1 MTDLDI
7 YEELVRLTRAGTP
20 FALATVIASSGSSPR
35 KPGAKMLVRDD
46 GTAVGTVG
54 GGRVEA
60 ETIQATL
67 AAMASGVPSTLSF
80 QLTEEHGFVCGGALQ
95 IYVEPHCNSRRLVMF
110 GGGHV
115 GKAVTELAAGCGFH
129 VTVVDER
136 PEMASRAAHPAAA
149 DVICA
154 EVDNAIPA
162 LTVTEETAIVI
173 ATTGHETDFKAV
185 RGALRTQAGFIGLL
199 GSRRKREVL
208 LQTLEREG
216 FSAEDRARVVTPV
229 GLPIGAETPAEIAVS
244 IVAQLVKERRSHAA
258 ARVGHTPGRRDVAA
272 DGVLQAASPP

>member
-1 MTDLDI
+1 MTDLEV
-7 YEELVRLTRAGTP
+7 YEELIRLTRTGAP

-35 KPGAKMLVRDD
+35 KPGAKMLIRGD
-46 GTAVGTVG
+46 GTTLGTVG

-60 ETIQATL
+60 ETIQAAL
-67 AAMASGVPSTLSF
+67 AAMTNGVPLTLPF
-80 QLTEEHGFVCGGALQ
+80 ELTEEHGFVCGGTLR
-95 IYVEPHCNSRRLVMF
+95 IYIEPHGNSRRLVMF

-136 PEMASRAAHPAAA
+136 PEMASRQSIPSAA
-149 DVICA
+149 DVICSDA
-154 EVDNAIPA
+154 DKAFVA

-173 ATTGHETDFKAV
+173 ATTGHDLDFQAV
-185 RGALRTQAGFIGLL
+185 RGALRTRAGFIGLL

-216 FSAEDRARVVTPV
+216 FSEEDRARVITPV

-244 IVAQLVKERRSHAA
+244 IVAQLVRERRSHAA
-258 ARVGHTPGRRDVAA
+258 ASVGHTPGRRDIAA
-272 DGVLQAASPP
+272 DGVLQATPPP